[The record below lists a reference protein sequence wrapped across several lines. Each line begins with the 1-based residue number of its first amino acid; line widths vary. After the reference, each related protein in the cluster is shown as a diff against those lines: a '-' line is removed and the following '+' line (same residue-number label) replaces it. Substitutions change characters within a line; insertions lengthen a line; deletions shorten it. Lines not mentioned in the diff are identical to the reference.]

1 MKCYA
6 NAKINLALN
15 VLTKRDDGYHELD
28 MVMVPIDLYDTIYI
42 DVLDNAEGSHVEFDD
57 YSIPENN
64 TVTKAIKVMRN
75 HFHFKQHF
83 DIYIKKRIPSQAG
96 LGGGSADAAMVM
108 QAIKELL
115 NISCTH
121 EKLLSLA
128 KEIGADVPFFL
139 INKPARVQGIGE
151 IVTPF
156 VMKDKLP
163 MILIKPFKG
172 CDTKKV
178 YQNYDEHPCLTH
190 LEIMPAITKLEKGQ
204 YDDIEKELQNELFEG
219 ANKECGDIGRIVKQL
234 HDDGFSWVG
243 MTGSGSMVYA
253 IEKDEQKLLKA
264 KKKYQKKGYYVVL
277 SAII

>member
-28 MVMVPIDLYDTIYI
+28 MIMVPIDLYDTIYI
-42 DVLDNAEGSHVEFDD
+42 DVLDDAECSQVEFDD

-64 TVTKAIKVMRN
+64 TVTKAIKVMRD
-75 HFHFKQHF
+75 HFHFNNHF

-115 NISCTH
+115 KLSCSQ
-121 EKLLSLA
+121 EELLFLA
-128 KEIGADVPFFL
+128 KKIGADVPFFL

-156 VMKDKLP
+156 TLNDKLP

-172 CDTKKV
+172 CNTKKV
-178 YQNYDEHPCLTH
+178 YQNYDDNPCSIH
-190 LEIMPAITKLEKGQ
+190 LDIESAITKLEKGL
-204 YDDIEKELQNELFEG
+204 YDDVEKELQNELLEG
-219 ANKECGDIGRIVKQL
+219 ANKECGDIGRIIQQL
-234 HDDGFSWVG
+234 RDDGFSWVG

-253 IEKDEQKLLKA
+253 IEKDEHKLLKA
-264 KKKYQKKGYYVVL
+264 KKKYQEKGYYVVL